1 MLALVRV
8 FLRSSWMDP
17 RFVGIL
23 IQLVRG
29 RARATVCLWL
39 CFLCEYEESFGIASE
54 GATY

>member
-8 FLRSSWMDP
+8 FLRSRMDP

-23 IQLVRG
+23 IQLIRG
-29 RARATVCLWL
+29 RARCYSLSVAFFV
-39 CFLCEYEESFGIASE
+39 CEYEESFGIASE

>member
-8 FLRSSWMDP
+8 FLRSRMDP

-23 IQLVRG
+23 IQLTEAELG
-29 RARATVCLWL
+29 ATVCLWL